1 MNCSYCI
8 GDDERDIVA
17 AQKVLQKIFMI
28 ISRTPLRISFVGGGS
43 DIQSFYKHHKGA
55 VVSTAI
61 NKYIYIAV
69 NGQFDGRI
77 IIQYSKTEIVKRIKD
92 IENNLVR
99 EALKM
104 VGIKNGIH
112 ITSVADIPSEG
123 SGMGSSSSY
132 LVGLLNALYAFKGK
146 HVTAEQLARQ
156 ACKIEIDILKK
167 PIGKQDQY
175 IAAYGGF
182 QYMQFNQDGTVFVD
196 PIICLSDTKNILK
209 KNMLLFYTGI
219 TRSADPILAVQSRKM
234 ATEIHKRKTMLDMV
248 HLAEKMRK
256 DLFANHI
263 DSFGEA
269 LHKNW
274 LLKKSMAESISTK
287 QIDTWYEKARKV
299 GAIGGKL
306 LGAGGGGFFLFYADQ
321 KYHKKIIKNLSDLHY
336 VPFSFEPQGSK
347 IIFIDTGIDL

>member
-132 LVGLLNALYAFKGK
+132 L
-146 HVTAEQLARQ
+146 
-156 ACKIEIDILKK
+156 
-167 PIGKQDQY
+167 
-175 IAAYGGF
+175 
-182 QYMQFNQDGTVFVD
+182 
-196 PIICLSDTKNILK
+196 
-209 KNMLLFYTGI
+209 
-219 TRSADPILAVQSRKM
+219 
-234 ATEIHKRKTMLDMV
+234 
-248 HLAEKMRK
+248 AEKMRK